1 MWPEHRERLK
11 MIGVDQI
18 RAIAMSLPQ
27 VEEGP
32 PVRAAR
38 RIASFKVGGKSFLG
52 VETGG
57 LTMTVSRPESDAKAL
72 AAEHPETYEE
82 IWKNRKILVGLR
94 ADLSKLPA
102 HSARELIERSWRHTM
117 ATHS

>member
-1 MWPEHRERLK
+1 
-11 MIGVDQI
+11 MISIDQI

-27 VEEGP
+27 VQEGP

-38 RIASFKVGGKSFLG
+38 RIAGFKVGGKSFLG

-57 LTMTVSRPESDAKAL
+57 LTMTVSLAESDAKEL
-72 AAEHPETYEE
+72 AARHPEIYEE

-94 ADLSKLPA
+94 VNLSKLSA
-102 HSARELIERSWRHTM
+102 RSARELIEKSWRHTM
-117 ATHS
+117 ATHSFTE